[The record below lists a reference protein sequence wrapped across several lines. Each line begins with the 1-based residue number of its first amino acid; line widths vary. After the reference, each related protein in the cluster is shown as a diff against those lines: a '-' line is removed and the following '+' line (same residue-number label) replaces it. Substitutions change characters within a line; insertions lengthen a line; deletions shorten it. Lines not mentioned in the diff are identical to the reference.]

1 MHHLLAPLVGIYS
14 LSKMCVF
21 PLFLPC
27 PVGITFA
34 CCRAPKSWPSP
45 AGQVVPKEA
54 WQQSMSWPEFRGP
67 DQWQRAPNF
76 MSWFNWSYLW
86 RVKLVMARGSHD
98 AAARAE
104 IAFLEQGLK
113 NSNNML
119 QLMNTTSTDAQEVVR
134 QYRMICEALKEF
146 KDNFEPVQL
155 LGDEVGADGEFQVG
169 YADECVEKKAKERG
183 VYFTN
188 LMKVLERFQDPDKQ
202 MEGAKAKAPRRH
214 RQLCG
219 RKSWICLQTPDT
231 DQKALLKARQQ
242 NYAMDSAKTLWEQIK
257 AICDDI
263 LNPLD

>member
-1 MHHLLAPLVGIYS
+1 
-14 LSKMCVF
+14 
-21 PLFLPC
+21 
-27 PVGITFA
+27 
-34 CCRAPKSWPSP
+34 
-45 AGQVVPKEA
+45 
-54 WQQSMSWPEFRGP
+54 
-67 DQWQRAPNF
+67 
-76 MSWFNWSYLW
+76 
-86 RVKLVMARGSHD
+86 MARGSHD

-134 QYRMICEALKEF
+134 QYRMVLKALMGVKGMDEEICEALKEF
-146 KDNFEPVQL
+146 KDHFEPVQL

-188 LMKVLERFQDPDKQ
+188 SMKVLERFQDPDKQ
-202 MEGAKAKAPRRH
+202 MEGGKGQRSAKAPRPAAWEKELDMSPNS
-214 RQLCG
+214 RQ
-219 RKSWICLQTPDT
+219 
-231 DQKALLKARQQ
+231 KARQQ